1 MKMPHVIVKMHIGRT
16 EEQKQLLAKEI
27 TRAVVETINSSEE
40 KISVSIEEFLPE
52 VWEEQV
58 VIPDVLEK
66 PHLVYKKLGEKMPE
80 D

>member
-1 MKMPHVIVKMHIGRT
+1 MPHVIVKMHIGRT

-66 PHLVYKKLGEKMPE
+66 PHLVYKAWEKMLE